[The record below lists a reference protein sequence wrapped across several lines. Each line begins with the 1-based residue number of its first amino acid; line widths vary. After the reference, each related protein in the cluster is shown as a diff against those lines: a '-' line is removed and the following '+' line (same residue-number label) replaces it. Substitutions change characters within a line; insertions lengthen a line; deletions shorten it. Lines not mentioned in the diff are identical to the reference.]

1 MGVFVMIKRAND
13 MTATVKV
20 NMRGGDGQAV
30 VTDILNRDEF
40 KGASRLI
47 GTIKLEPGCSIGAH
61 VHENEEEVFYIIE
74 GTATYD
80 DNGKTE
86 ILQKGD
92 SCICLGGEKHSIANR
107 TEDETLLIFAII
119 LTY

>member
-1 MGVFVMIKRAND
+1 MIKRAKN
-13 MTATVKV
+13 MTANVKV

-30 VTDILNRDEF
+30 VTEILD
-40 KGASRLI
+40 KGEYKGSARLI
-47 GTIKLEPGCSIGAH
+47 GTILLEPGCSIGAH

-80 DNGKTE
+80 DNGKAE
-86 ILQKGD
+86 ILHKGD
-92 SCICLGGEKHSIANR
+92 SCVCLGGQKHSIANR
-107 TEDETLLIFAII
+107 TENENLTVFAVI